1 MNDVRPYVGMW
12 KICMKI
18 LINKFLNLENNSNS
32 FFTILNGY
40 FFLSK
45 INILF
50 SFTRCSRHNWKKWLN
65 YFLDWMA
72 RDWPFVNFIFFNINY
87 VGYTKRKMEGKSIII
102 AYKYKIFFQI
112 YKGKNIFFSTQKK
125 LAPQKKKIVNIF
137 NIIILLIKYKIN
149 SMNFLFKNLF

>member
-40 FFLSK
+40 FFSSK

-50 SFTRCSRHNWKKWLN
+50 SFTRCSRHNWKKLLN

-125 LAPQKKKIVNIF
+125 LVKKIF
-137 NIIILLIKYKIN
+137 KKIDKTN
-149 SMNFLFKNLF
+149 RLFD

>member
-40 FFLSK
+40 FFSSK

-50 SFTRCSRHNWKKWLN
+50 SFTRSSRHNWKKRLN
-65 YFLDWMA
+65 YFLVWMA

-125 LAPQKKKIVNIF
+125 LAPQKKKMVNIF

-149 SMNFLFKNLF
+149 SMNFLFKNLY